1 MILGKYDGTY
11 SWWCKYR
18 DQGSIIWISSIITP
32 LNAAFFD
39 SENPTDTE
47 SLFWFISEL
56 VIDLVFVFDIIFS
69 FFSAYYNKVEVLVA
83 DRRSIALG
91 YLKTWF
97 FIDLIAVLPIQLIT
111 HNTLSVFG
119 KMARVPRV
127 YKLIKTAK

>member
-1 MILGKYDGTY
+1 M
-11 SWWCKYR
+11 
-18 DQGSIIWISSIITP
+18 IWISSIVTP

-39 SENPTDTE
+39 SSYPKDTVS
-47 SLFWFISEL
+47 SLWFVSEAI
-56 VIDLVFVFDIIFS
+56 IDIVFVLDIIFS

-83 DRRSIALG
+83 DRRSIVCG
-91 YLKTWF
+91 YLKSWF

-127 YKLIKTAK
+127 YKLLKTAK